1 MKIITNMFEKQ
12 ALDEVISNGGPF
24 YCYGLLK
31 LSDYYPNNL
40 DSKGEAITLELTSDR
55 DFAIDGNSISV
66 SMNSS
71 AFPIGQALCKQA
83 KITLDN
89 STNRFSAYDFSDSE
103 LTLFTEFDGFP
114 ANTTYRIQEGIFYIS
129 KPDTTSGKHI
139 ELTGYDAM
147 SKADVEV
154 FVPNSYFGRSSSTRI
169 ILQQI
174 ANKVGIESNIN
185 LPYNIPIIYN
195 FGKMTARQAFA
206 YIAQL
211 YCGNMIINS
220 EGKLEL
226 LLINGNKEFS
236 STSVQLGGILT
247 DGLTDS
253 TQGGILK
260 DGLSDTYSGSTIE
273 PEDIPNYPLLSE
285 YNNDITIS
293 SDDVAVSGIY
303 IKKPSNVLTNV
314 SDAVTTIRFPA
325 IDPFEP
331 LEANEFNKHAI
342 DLTTPLF
349 LNSMDDKTDITTRL
363 KGIASNLM
371 KEDSNSPT
379 GYSGYG
385 IRPFS
390 GNFQPNPLLELC
402 DFVLVKD
409 LKGNIYES
417 IITSLTF
424 TYGGNSDISC
434 TLENSNISNSY
445 TSKSLELYTQAQY
458 SLYDT
463 KEELEK
469 EISNVSNST
478 DTKISDL
485 NNSLTAKINGLSG
498 MYFTKVA
505 GSGNYYQIHDKPKL
519 ANSTLVL
526 LINDQGL
533 DFSFN
538 GGKTYLFHIDP

>member
-1 MKIITNMFEKQ
+1 MKTITDMVEKQ
-12 ALDEVISNGGPF
+12 ALAEVISNGGPF

-40 DSKGEAITLELTSDR
+40 DNEGKAITLELTSDR
-55 DFAIDGNSISV
+55 DFTIDGNSISV

-129 KPDTTSGKHI
+129 KPNTTSGKRI

-154 FVPNSYFGRSSSTRI
+154 FVPNRYFGKGSLTRI

-185 LPYNIPIIYN
+185 LPYNIPIIHN

-211 YCGNMIINS
+211 YCGNMVVNN
-220 EGKLEL
+220 EGQLEL
-226 LLINGNKEFS
+226 LLINGNREFS
-236 STSVQLGGILT
+236 STSLQIGGVLT

-273 PEDIPNYPLLSE
+273 PNDIPNYPLLSE

-293 SDDVAVSGIY
+293 SDDVAVSGVY
-303 IKKPSNVLTNV
+303 IKQHSEVLTNV
-314 SDAVTTIRFPA
+314 SDAVLTIRFPQ
-325 IDPFEP
+325 IDELKP
-331 LEANEFNKHAI
+331 LESNEFNKHAI
-342 DLTTPLF
+342 DLTTPIF
-349 LNSMDDKTDITTRL
+349 LNSIDDNNTIITRL
-363 KGIASNLM
+363 QDVALCLM
-371 KEDSNSPT
+371 RKDSNSPT

-390 GNFQPNPLLELC
+390 GNFQPNPLLEVC
-402 DFVLVKD
+402 DFVLFKD
-409 LKGNIYES
+409 LEGNIYES

-445 TSKSLELYTQAQY
+445 TSKSLQLYTQAQY

-463 KEELEK
+463 KETLEK
-469 EISNVSNST
+469 EISNVSNSA
-478 DTKISDL
+478 DTKIADL
-485 NNSLTAKINGLSG
+485 NKSLTAKINGLSG

-505 GSGNYYQIHDKPKL
+505 GSGNYYKIHDKPKL
-519 ANSTLVL
+519 ADSTLVL
-526 LINDQGL
+526 LINDHGL
-533 DFSFN
+533 DFSFD
-538 GGKTYLFHIDP
+538 GGKTYLFHLDP

>member
-1 MKIITNMFEKQ
+1 MKTITNMLEKQ

-40 DSKGEAITLELTSDR
+40 DSEGKAVTLELTSDR
-55 DFAIDGNSISV
+55 DFTIDGNSISV

-89 STNRFSAYDFSDSE
+89 STNRFSTYDFSDSE

-129 KPDTTSGKHI
+129 KPDTTSGKRI

-154 FVPNSYFGRSSSTRI
+154 FVPNSYFGKGSLIRI

-226 LLINGNKEFS
+226 LLINGSKEFS
-236 STSVQLGGILT
+236 STSLQLGGILT
-247 DGLTDS
+247 DELTDS

-260 DGLSDTYSGSTIE
+260 DGLSDTYSGSTID
-273 PEDIPNYPLLSE
+273 PDDIPNYPLLSE

-293 SDDVAVSGIY
+293 SDDVAVSGVY
-303 IKKPSNVLTNV
+303 IKKHSDVLTNV
-314 SDAVTTIRFPA
+314 SDAVFTIRFPQ
-325 IDPFEP
+325 IDDSKP
-331 LEANEFNKHAI
+331 LEFNEFNKHAI

-349 LNSMDDKTDITTRL
+349 LNSMDDNTNIITRL

-409 LKGNIYES
+409 LEGNIYES

-424 TYGGNSDISC
+424 NYGGNSDISC

-469 EISNVSNST
+469 EISNVSNSV

-485 NNSLTAKINGLSG
+485 NNSLTTKINGLSG

-533 DFSFN
+533 DFSFD
-538 GGKTYLFHIDP
+538 GGKTYLFHLDP